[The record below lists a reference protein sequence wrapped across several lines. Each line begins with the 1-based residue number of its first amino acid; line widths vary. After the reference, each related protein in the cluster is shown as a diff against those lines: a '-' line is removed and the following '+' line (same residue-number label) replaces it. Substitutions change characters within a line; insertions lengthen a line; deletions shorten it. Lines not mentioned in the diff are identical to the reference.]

1 MTFVGMDQ
9 NTGKILSGLDHLRQ
23 SIRLILSTPIGSRVM
38 LPTFGSD
45 VVDLVDERMTTA
57 NELRLYSATID
68 AIERWEPRI
77 EIESV
82 RLSSES
88 DLGIISLDIIG
99 YVDEQLVKLEGITIS
114 GSA

>member
-9 NTGKILSGLDHLRQ
+9 NTGKILSGLEHLRQ
-23 SIRLILSTPIGSRVM
+23 SIRIILSTPIGSRVM
-38 LPTFGSD
+38 LPEFGSE
-45 VVDLVDERMTTA
+45 VFYLVDARMTTA

-77 EIESV
+77 EVESV
-82 RLSSES
+82 RLSSKS
-88 DLGIISLDIIG
+88 ALGVISLDIVGI
-99 YVDEQLVKLEGITIS
+99 VDERLIKLEGITIS